1 MKNRLILA
9 FTLVTIFLSAHQ
21 SFACSCDGGW
31 TFCNSTNFVKN
42 DLIVSGEITYVDSTK
57 LQLKIIDIFK
67 GHAQTD
73 TITIWAGTDI
83 LCSPTWFSMTTMDL
97 GKKGDSIVIILPQID
112 STNIEN
118 EWDVVGDYRR
128 PNDVC
133 ITTWLRL
140 RNGAVHGEIKSQW
153 PMPNSTIYKASYSDF
168 KALWANEKID
178 CSYLVGVDSN
188 QNHPIDICMNERNL
202 FVENLNNLNLNIEI
216 FDHTGRR
223 IHSLKSIADPQIAI
237 ESDFANKPFVIVQ
250 ISTNNQIILNEKVM
264 VN

>member
-9 FTLVTIFLSAHQ
+9 FILSTIFLSAHQ
-21 SFACSCDGGW
+21 SFACYCDGGW
-31 TFCNSTNFVKN
+31 TFCQATSYVKN

-57 LQLKIIDIFK
+57 LRLKIIDTFK
-67 GHAQTD
+67 GHALTD

-83 LCSPTWFSMTTMDL
+83 FCSPTWFSLTTMEL
-97 GKKGDSIVIILPQID
+97 GKKGDSIIVILPQID

-128 PNDVC
+128 PYDLC
-133 ITTWLRL
+133 ITTYLWLR
-140 RNGAVHGEIKSQW
+140 NDTVYGEIKDRW
-153 PMPNSTIYKASYSDF
+153 PMPHSTTRKVPYSEF
-168 KALWANEKID
+168 KTLWTNEKID
-178 CSYLVGVDSN
+178 CSHLVGVDSN
-188 QNHPIDICMNERNL
+188 QNHPIDICMNEYNL

-223 IHSLKSIADPQIAI
+223 IQSLKSISDPQITI
-237 ESDFANKPFVIVQ
+237 ESDFVNKPFVVVQ
-250 ISTNNQIILNEKVM
+250 ISTNNQIILSEKVM